1 MNFLKSDIKLST
13 KETTGL
19 ITAFVS
25 KYSVITNNMEKSIKR
40 LLDAKSAAEY
50 LSISRSK
57 LYQWVDAGK
66 IPSVRIDS
74 RRLFDILELNEFV
87 EQLKREQR
95 N

>member
-1 MNFLKSDIKLST
+1 
-13 KETTGL
+13 
-19 ITAFVS
+19 
-25 KYSVITNNMEKSIKR
+25 MELAKKR
-40 LLDAKSAAEY
+40 LLDVKAAADY
-50 LSISRSK
+50 LSISRAK

-87 EQLKREQR
+87 EQLKADQR

>member
-1 MNFLKSDIKLST
+1 M
-13 KETTGL
+13 
-19 ITAFVS
+19 
-25 KYSVITNNMEKSIKR
+25 MEIAKKR
-40 LLDAKSAAEY
+40 LLDVKAAAEY
-50 LSISRSK
+50 LSISRAK

-87 EQLKREQR
+87 EQLKIDQR